1 MEETGRNIVN
11 ACESLLVIGD
21 GDTGFG
27 GSANVMRTV
36 EGYARAGFAGIS
48 IEDQMFPKRCAF
60 AKGVLV
66 EPRGDAV
73 KRMKAAIAAR
83 DRMKEAGLD
92 ILVVGRTDCRLAAN
106 VDDGFEEAMWR
117 CQAFQDAGADIVYF
131 EGPQSSLPLSP
142 PPRGACPLASPRS
155 LLALLPARMMSL
167 HRP

>member
-83 DRMKEAGLD
+83 DRVRAHP
-92 ILVVGRTDCRLAAN
+92 A
-106 VDDGFEEAMWR
+106 
-117 CQAFQDAGADIVYF
+117 
-131 EGPQSSLPLSP
+131 
-142 PPRGACPLASPRS
+142 ASPEPLPGTDAARPATSQRARADEGGWAGHIGGRKDGLQARS
-155 LLALLPARMMSL
+155 QR
-167 HRP
+167 R